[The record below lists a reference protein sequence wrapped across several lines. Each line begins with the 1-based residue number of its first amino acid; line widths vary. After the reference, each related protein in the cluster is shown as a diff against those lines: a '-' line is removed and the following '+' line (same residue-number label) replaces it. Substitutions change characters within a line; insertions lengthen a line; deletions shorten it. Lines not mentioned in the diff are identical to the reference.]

1 MKLTDKEKYSEIEE
15 NIINTARVRKVFP
28 QLFSNVVVPVIP
40 IQEPVRNKICIEIF
54 V

>member
-15 NIINTARVRKVFP
+15 DVIHTARVRKVFP

-40 IQEPVRNKICIEIF
+40 IQKPERNKICIKIF